1 MTKNLWLE
9 YLREKYPKTVPYIE
23 TIVADTD
30 TAEGL
35 KEVAKKHYYILY
47 HELIKAKMKRIEK
60 LSKELVR
67 ECEKLR
73 AMSRVL
79 ELLLW
84 NKITVD
90 EAREFFGK
98 TPEKIYEALREK
110 GLAD

>member
-1 MTKNLWLE
+1 MAKNLWLE

-35 KEVAKKHYYILY
+35 KEVAKKHYYLLY
-47 HELIKAKMKRIEK
+47 PNLIKAKMERIEK

-73 AMSRVL
+73 AKSRVL

-84 NKITVD
+84 DKITVD
-90 EAREFFGK
+90 EAREFFRK
-98 TPEKIYEALREK
+98 QPEKIYEALREK

>member
-1 MTKNLWLE
+1 MAKNLWLE
-9 YLREKYPKTVPYIE
+9 YMREKYPKTVPYIE
-23 TIVADTD
+23 TIIADTD

-35 KEVAKKHYYILY
+35 KEVAKKHYYLLY
-47 HELIKAKMKRIEK
+47 LNLIKAKMERIEK

-73 AMSRVL
+73 AKSRVL

-84 NKITVD
+84 DKITVD
-90 EAREFFGK
+90 EAREFFRK
-98 TPEKIYEALREK
+98 QPEKIYEALREK